1 MDVANP
7 ISPSVKALV
16 ELFKNELSTVAFPGV
31 DIAILEQLISD
42 VQTYTDAV
50 TKAEAALEAARTSL
64 RETEETLTVK
74 SQKALAY
81 AKVYAEDKPEIAA
94 KIDFVA
100 RIAGTSTPA
109 TSTRERDRDPS
120 DGPKRRGRPSKKA
133 ASAEA
138 ADATPAPSGVVEA
151 ASDMTPM
158 APSVIE
164 LGASATVADATP
176 SDPETAALPE

>member
-31 DIAILEQLISD
+31 DIAILEQLIAD
-42 VQTYTDAV
+42 VQTYSDAV
-50 TKAEAALEAARTSL
+50 TKAEAALDAARTSL

-109 TSTRERDRDPS
+109 TPTRERDRDRDAS

-133 ASAEA
+133 AS
-138 ADATPAPSGVVEA
+138 DATPAPSGVEA
-151 ASDMTPM
+151 SPDMTPM

-164 LGASATVADATP
+164 LGANATVEDSTP